1 MFLDIHMSMNVDSP
15 SWASQ
20 VAGAIRAEMA
30 WQKRT
35 GVDLAKHLGVAQPT
49 ISKRL
54 NGETPFDLDEIERV
68 AEWLG
73 VAPSELIARADRV
86 TAVSA

>member
-1 MFLDIHMSMNVDSP
+1 MSMNMDVTP
-15 SWASQ
+15 LASR

-35 GVDLAKHLGVAQPT
+35 GVDLARHLEMAQPT

-54 NGETPFDLDEIERV
+54 NGETAFDLVEFEKV
-68 AEWLG
+68 AQWLG
-73 VAPSELIARADRV
+73 ITPADLLARAEREGATV
-86 TAVSA
+86 QVSA

>member
-1 MFLDIHMSMNVDSP
+1 MFSDIHMSMNMDAAPLAVR
-15 SWASQ
+15 

-35 GVDLAKHLGVAQPT
+35 GVALAEHLTMAQPT

-54 NGETPFDLDEIERV
+54 NGETPFDLAEFEKV
-68 AEWLG
+68 ADWLG
-73 VAPSELIARADRV
+73 ITPAELLARAEREV
-86 TAVSA
+86 AA